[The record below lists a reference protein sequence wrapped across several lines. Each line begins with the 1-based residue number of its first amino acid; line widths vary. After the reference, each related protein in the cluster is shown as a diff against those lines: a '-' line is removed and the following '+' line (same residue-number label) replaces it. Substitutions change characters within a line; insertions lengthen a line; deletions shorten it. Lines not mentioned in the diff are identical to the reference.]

1 MSNIDKQAIDFS
13 KPLETESGE
22 PVKHICHDVIE
33 YKCARVCVDIATGV
47 VYSSP
52 YVGLKIRNKEAS
64 PRAKLREQIESAAD
78 AYRQFDNGWI
88 SEMKCGELSHEY
100 LLFVKEPKNVL
111 ALLGEL
117 ATKEEQRAN
126 WFQMAQKLG
135 EDLDTAEKRNAELES
150 DKSRMMD
157 ALLAAVALNSAGIS
171 LNDFDKCVLRLH
183 EWGAF
188 PDYCI
193 ALYVDFIHGLVSESK
208 LLDFGYI
215 NDHGAF
221 SARQAEKRIA
231 ELQSSHSKLRDTMAT
246 IHNTIRMDG
255 GYTPL
260 AAILNAAKRAYE
272 ESAAAGIGKG
282 E

>member
-1 MSNIDKQAIDFS
+1 MTALNKQAIDFS
-13 KPLETESGE
+13 QPLETESGE
-22 PVKHICHDVIE
+22 PVKYICHDVIE

-64 PRAKLREQIESAAD
+64 PRAKLREQVESAVD

-88 SEMKCGELSHEY
+88 SDMKCSDLSHEY

-111 ALLGEL
+111 ALLG
-117 ATKEEQRAN
+117 
-126 WFQMAQKLG
+126 
-135 EDLDTAEKRNAELES
+135 DLDA
-150 DKSRMMD
+150 
-157 ALLAAVALNSAGIS
+157 
-171 LNDFDKCVLRLH
+171 
-183 EWGAF
+183 
-188 PDYCI
+188 
-193 ALYVDFIHGLVSESK
+193 
-208 LLDFGYI
+208 
-215 NDHGAF
+215 
-221 SARQAEKRIA
+221 AEKRIA
-231 ELQSSHSKLRDTMAT
+231 ELNESHSKLRDTMAG

-272 ESAAAGIGKG
+272 ESATAAGIGVKG